1 MKDINGSITSRPSL
15 RFDVNNI
22 TLVFS
27 VCLPAPGCQRVH
39 TDPGGQRGMALV
51 LVRYAFQYT
60 AKDGRLVSIRPNES
74 FLLLSRTNEHWWR
87 VRRDQ
92 HTRPFYV
99 PAQYVTELVSLPG
112 APAASG
118 GEEPLKAP
126 SSSSFTRS
134 AEESRSSA
142 EGSDSSPLYATPHSR
157 SRGKPSTGQKVELP
171 PPLGDSD
178 DLELPPPPPLPVYDT
193 VADPELQELD
203 SFPEPPAHLN
213 PTVESELQT
222 QTAEAFCPV
231 EVPPAEQVS
240 SAAQC

>member
-1 MKDINGSITSRPSL
+1 MSPQHPT
-15 RFDVNNI
+15 
-22 TLVFS
+22 TLTFP

-39 TDPGGQRGMALV
+39 TDPGGPRGMALV

-99 PAQYVTELVSLPG
+99 PAQYVVELVSLPG
-112 APAASG
+112 APAGSG
-118 GEEPLKAP
+118 GEGPLKAA
-126 SSSSFTRS
+126 SSSGSARC
-134 AEESRSSA
+134 AEESR
-142 EGSDSSPLYATPHSR
+142 GSLEDCDSSPLYATPHPR
-157 SRGKPSTGQKVELP
+157 SGGKPSTGQNVELP
-171 PPLGDSD
+171 PPLGDGD
-178 DLELPPPPPLPVYDT
+178 DLELPPPPPLPVFDT
-193 VADPELQELD
+193 VADPDLQELD

-213 PTVESELQT
+213 PPVESELRT
-222 QTAEAFCPV
+222 QIAEAFCPA

-240 SAAQC
+240 SAAQPREGAVLSGN

>member
-1 MKDINGSITSRPSL
+1 
-15 RFDVNNI
+15 
-22 TLVFS
+22 
-27 VCLPAPGCQRVH
+27 
-39 TDPGGQRGMALV
+39 MALV

-87 VRRDQ
+87 VRRNQ

-99 PAQYVTELVSLPG
+99 PAQYVTELVSIPG

-118 GEEPLKAP
+118 GEEPLKAA

-134 AEESRSSA
+134 SEESGSSA
-142 EGSDSSPLYATPHSR
+142 DGSDSSALYTMPHPR
-157 SRGKPSTGQKVELP
+157 NRGKPSTGQNVELL
-171 PPLGDSD
+171 PPLGDD
-178 DLELPPPPPLPVYDT
+178 NDLELPPPPPLPVYDA
-193 VADPELQELD
+193 VADPDLQELD
-203 SFPEPPAHLN
+203 SFPEPPAHPN
-213 PTVESELQT
+213 PTVEYELQT
-222 QTAEAFCPV
+222 QTAEAFHPA